1 MDIKTSKRLKR
12 WGTWALLALVAM
24 YCLGPFIWQVITSLK
39 AAAHLTM
46 LPPLLPPEPTVTNY
60 VAVFEEHPFLRIIGN
75 SLFVASS
82 STVLSL
88 FVGSLAAF
96 ALAKLPIRGKGIF
109 LAFVLTVSMFPPIS
123 TVSPLYLVIRTL
135 GLRDTVWAL
144 IMTYTTFTLPLTIW
158 VLTNFF
164 KQIPR
169 EIYLAARVDGCTR
182 FQIFYRIFMPLAAP
196 GIFATA
202 ILVFIFSWNEFLFAL
217 TFTSTVSS
225 RTIPVG
231 IALFPG
237 IHEVPWGEIAAASVV
252 VTVPVVA
259 LVFLFQKRIV
269 EGLTM
274 GALKG

>member
-1 MDIKTSKRLKR
+1 MDVTAKKILKR
-12 WGTWALLALVAM
+12 WCFWFLIALISL
-24 YCLGPFIWQVITSLK
+24 YCLGPFIWQAITSLK
-39 AAAHLTM
+39 SAVDLAS
-46 LPPLLPPEPTVTNY
+46 LPPLLPESPTVVNY
-60 VAVFEEHPFLRIIGN
+60 ISIFEEHPFLRIILN
-75 SLFVASS
+75 SLIVASS
-82 STVLSL
+82 STLLSL

-96 ALAKLPIRGKGIF
+96 SLAKLPIRGKGIF
-109 LAFVLTVSMFPPIS
+109 LAFVLSVSMFPPIA
-123 TVSPLYLVIRTL
+123 TVSPLYLIIKTL
-135 GLRDTVWAL
+135 GLRDTLVAL
-144 IMTYTTFTLPLTIW
+144 IITYTTFTLPLTIW

-164 KQIPR
+164 KQIPN

-182 FQIFYRIFMPLAAP
+182 FQIFYKIFIPLAAP
-196 GIFATA
+196 GLFATA
-202 ILVFIFSWNEFLFAL
+202 ILVFIFSWNEFLLAL
-217 TFTSTVSS
+217 TFTSTVQS

>member
-1 MDIKTSKRLKR
+1 MNAAATKIFTRY
-12 WGTWALLALVAM
+12 GFPTLLALVTL
-24 YCLGPFIWQVITSLK
+24 YCLGPFIWQAITSLK
-39 AAAHLTM
+39 TSVDLTR
-46 LPPLLPPEPTVTNY
+46 LPPILPARPTFVNY
-60 VAVFEEHPFLRIIGN
+60 VVIFEEHPFLRIIGN
-75 SLFVASS
+75 SLVVASS

-96 ALAKLPIRGKGIF
+96 SLAKLPIRGKGIF
-109 LAFVLTVSMFPPIS
+109 LAFVLSVSMFPPIA
-123 TVSPLYLVIRTL
+123 TVSPLYLIIRAL
-135 GLRDTVWAL
+135 GLRDTLPAL
-144 IMTYTTFTLPLTIW
+144 IITYTTFTLPLTIW

-164 KQIPR
+164 KQIPH

-182 FQIFYRIFMPLAAP
+182 FQIFYKIFIPLAAP
-196 GIFATA
+196 GLFATA

-217 TFTSTVSS
+217 TFTSTVQS

-237 IHEVPWGEIAAASVV
+237 VHEVPWGEIAAASVV
-252 VTVPVVA
+252 VTIPIVA
-259 LVFLFQKRIV
+259 LVFLFQKRIA